1 MSKIIFEY
9 KGKKTTIQ
17 CLKEDKMK
25 DICLKLKS
33 KIEININEIYLLY
46 NGNIINNM
54 ELKYN
59 EIINKIDNDI
69 NIMNILYFLIEILY
83 YLFHY
88 YLN

>member
-1 MSKIIFEY
+1 
-9 KGKKTTIQ
+9 
-17 CLKEDKMK
+17 MK

-59 EIINKIDNDI
+59 EIINKIDNEL
-69 NIMNILYFLIEILY
+69 NIMNILIFDKEKKWNNMS
-83 YLFHY
+83 YLWRKY
-88 YLN
+88 KY